1 MIGAS
6 LSKAY
11 LSVWNI
17 QAISINKELR
27 VNAYLGLLYVEIMV
41 LCILMIEL

>member
-27 VNAYLGLLYVEIMV
+27 VNAYLCLLYVEIMV